1 MQRIRHLINDE
12 NQASND
18 ATFSLELPETGFLHS
33 LFIRIRATNGAT
45 SGLGVSPLDIA
56 DEVRVV
62 GDGDERYFTLQP
74 REIEKWYECLNGKG
88 LDMFETDALS
98 VDQYVIFPVQFGRDT
113 FDPQYFLPLARI
125 RNPRLEV
132 AYSPNIAA
140 DGGFTTGTVD
150 IDVVGLWS
158 PPSDNLTYGGTLI
171 TRTIKSFTSVASGDE
186 ATNIDIMD
194 PIRAVGVYVY
204 EAGIADG
211 VDVTAIE
218 LEANNG
224 EYNLLS
230 LDWDNFIQL
239 NRHLFGA
246 RIVHNF
252 RTLVQNND
260 TMNVRLSGIKQWSLA
275 LLETPS
281 VAADTFLVYRIDAI
295 AGDQVTFA
303 GAEADITAGAETFTD
318 HATDNPIYLSV
329 EGDSPSYFGLIPYFH
344 NDEGTGYLNPAL
356 FDKLRLLLSQGAA
369 GAAVRISLQ
378 YLKQIR

>member
-1 MQRIRHLINDE
+1 MYRTRHLLNDA
-12 NQASND
+12 NQSSND
-18 ATFSLELPETGFLHS
+18 ATLSLELPETGFLHA
-33 LFIRIRATNGAT
+33 LFVRIRALNGAT
-45 SGLGVSPLDIA
+45 SGLGVGPLDIA
-56 DEVRVV
+56 DEIRVV

-74 REIEKWYECLNGKG
+74 REIEKWYECLKGKG
-88 LDMFETDALS
+88 LDMLETDALS
-98 VDQYVIFPVQFGRDT
+98 TDQYVVLPVLFGRDT
-113 FDPQYFLPLARI
+113 FDPQYFLPLGRI
-125 RNPRLEV
+125 RNPRLEIQ
-132 AYSPNIAA
+132 YSPNIAA

-171 TRTIKSFTSVASGDE
+171 TRTIKNFTSIASGDE

-194 PIRAVGVYVY
+194 PIRAVGIYAY
-204 EAGIADG
+204 EAGIEDG
-211 VDVTAIE
+211 VDITRVT

-230 LDWDNFIQL
+230 VDWDNFLQM

-260 TMNVRLSGIKQWSLA
+260 TMNVRLSAIKQWSLA

-295 AGDQVTFA
+295 AGDLLTFA

-329 EGDSPSYFGLIPYFH
+329 EGETPSYFGLIPYFQ
-344 NDEGTGYLNPAL
+344 NDEGAGYLNPAL